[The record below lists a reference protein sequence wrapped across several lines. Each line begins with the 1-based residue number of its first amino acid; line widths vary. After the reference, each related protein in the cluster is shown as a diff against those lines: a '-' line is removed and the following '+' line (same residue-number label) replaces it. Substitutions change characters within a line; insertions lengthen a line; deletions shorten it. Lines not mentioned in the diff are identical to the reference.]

1 MEYSDYVET
10 RSDASTPTGAELVAV
25 SQGGTAKKMT
35 ASQIANLASVAAWNT
50 TTAGTVQRSTQA
62 QAQAVATQA
71 GLGSSSGQDDARAP
85 SELGLLDMLI
95 QLFSTAVTWV
105 AKMTFTAA
113 PRFNSTTASQFLR
126 VDSNKDLESVA
137 AATQA
142 EMVTGTNDTKPATA
156 KSVEDKR
163 SITLK
168 SFSNSAT
175 GSSTID
181 CLSSQEVTVFYN
193 TTVTGAITI
202 ALSNDSN
209 LEILNVVIPITGSG
223 IGITTPSTTRMS
235 RYTEVSA
242 GDGWYQST
250 KILQVSSVGTA
261 DTHELSFKRV
271 SAGPTFNLQYDG
283 PFRA

>member
-1 MEYSDYVET
+1 MPNKKITELPAAGAITGTELME
-10 RSDASTPTGAELVAV
+10 AV
-25 SQGGTAKKMT
+25 QGGINVQTT
-35 ASQIANLASVAAWNT
+35 VAAIVATSGGGSAWTT
-50 TTAGTVQRSTQA
+50 TTAGIVQRSTQA
-62 QAQAVATQA
+62 QAQAIATRA

-142 EMVTGTNDTKPATA
+142 EMITGTNDTKPATA

-181 CLSSQEVTVFYN
+181 CLSAQEVTVMYN

-202 ALSNDSN
+202 ALSNSSN
-209 LEILNVVIPITGSG
+209 LEILNVIIPITGSG
-223 IGITTPSTTRMS
+223 IGITTPSTTRMT
-235 RYTEVSA
+235 RYNEVTG

-250 KILQVSSVGTA
+250 KILQVSSTGTA
-261 DTHELSFKRV
+261 DTHELSFKKV

-283 PFRA
+283 PYRA